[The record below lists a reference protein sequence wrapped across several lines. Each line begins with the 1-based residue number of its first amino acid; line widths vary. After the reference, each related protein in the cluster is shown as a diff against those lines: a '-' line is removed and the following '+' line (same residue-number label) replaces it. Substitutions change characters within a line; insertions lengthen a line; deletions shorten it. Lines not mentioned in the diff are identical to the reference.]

1 MAYFFKHANE
11 STLEKMEHLIGHDF
25 IIKKA
30 FYVLDQAHWSEEDF
44 NSYEKIIKT
53 EMANLAVEIAENYRC

>member
-1 MAYFFKHANE
+1 
-11 STLEKMEHLIGHDF
+11 MEHLIGHDF

-44 NSYEKIIKT
+44 NTYEKIIKT